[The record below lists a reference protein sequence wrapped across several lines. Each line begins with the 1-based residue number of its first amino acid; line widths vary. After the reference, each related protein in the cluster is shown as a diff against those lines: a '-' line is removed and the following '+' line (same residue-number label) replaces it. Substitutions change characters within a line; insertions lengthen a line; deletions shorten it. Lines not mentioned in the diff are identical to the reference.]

1 MAVSFS
7 TPNTFLEAI
16 QPKNS
21 NAKIALGILTVLLGA
36 ALITISAKITIPVWP
51 VPVTL
56 QTFAVAGISAF
67 LGLRLSLLTVALY
80 LVVGALGLP
89 VFSMGGGISYL
100 SGPTGGFLFGFLM
113 MAGIIGYA
121 SDRGAAGKLIELFS
135 VMVVAD
141 IALCALGL
149 VWLLSMSGSA
159 GWIDQNNIVASAF
172 AGAVQPFILWDVLKM
187 AVAAIG
193 ISVAWNFIANR

>member
-193 ISVAWNFIANR
+193 ISVAWNLIANR